1 MAMKVKIFEFY
12 LTPKTN
18 NSPSFEELEL
28 NNFMKDKDVVDV
40 QSFMFHETDLVL
52 SRYVILYRDNKQ

>member
-18 NSPSFEELEL
+18 NSPSFEEPEL
-28 NNFMKDKDVVDV
+28 NNFMKDKEV
-40 QSFMFHETDLVL
+40 SCFM
-52 SRYVILYRDNKQ
+52 KQIGCCHAM

>member
-40 QSFMFHETDLVL
+40 QSFM
-52 SRYVILYRDNKQ
+52 KQIWCCHVM

>member
-18 NSPSFEELEL
+18 NSPSFEEPEL
-28 NNFMKDKDVVDV
+28 SNFMKNKDVVEV
-40 QSFMFHETDLVL
+40 QSFMFHETDGGA
-52 SRYVILYRDNKQ
+52 RYVILYRDDK